1 MKTSFVRFLFIL
13 ALFFHIHSLLAEQLI
28 TLFLKQYPVIQ
39 PMVQAQKFIAKI
51 HQPAKLARYQ
61 TKRLAPSTISGIF
74 ATYGGYLTASDLT
87 GEISFPWRHDKPL
100 IHLLVTQE
108 LTPIVRSGNT
118 IDHWELQEGVP
129 VKAYKM
135 EQKWDNSAQTLYWDI
150 TQEPAPANNI
160 IPLESIVI
168 FSDPKYIYVPL
179 GIEMAKETPHLLLPD
194 IYIKHGIN
202 LTENAL
208 YVVNLSHYFG
218 GILPIFKKDKTRYS
232 RHLTY

>member
-1 MKTSFVRFLFIL
+1 MKTSFARFLFIL

-28 TLFLKQYPVIQ
+28 TLFLKPYPVIQ

-51 HQPAKLARYQ
+51 HQPAKLSRYQ
-61 TKRLAPSTISGIF
+61 TKRLVPAVTSGIF
-74 ATYGGYLTASDLT
+74 ATYGGFLTVSDLN
-87 GEISFPWRHDKPL
+87 GELSFPWLHDKPL
-100 IHLLVTQE
+100 LHLLVTEE

-129 VKAYKM
+129 VKSYVM
-135 EQKWDNSAQTLYWDI
+135 QQKWDDAAQTMYWDI
-150 TQEPAPANNI
+150 MQEPAPTNNI
-160 IPLESIVI
+160 VPLESIVI
-168 FSDPKYIYVPL
+168 FADPKYIYVPL
-179 GIEMAKETPHLLLPD
+179 GIEMIKESPHLLLPS

-202 LTENAL
+202 LTKNAL

-218 GILPIFKKDKTRYS
+218 GIIPVFKKDTMRYS